1 MTIKEQV
8 AAIEAAMKTKDINEL
23 LVTAQVMTL
32 VASLQ
37 LDDTEVPPDVFEP
50 MSKETR
56 KICLLGLALVM
67 CETIND

>member
-8 AAIEAAMKTKDINEL
+8 AAIEAAMKTKDIND
-23 LVTAQVMTL
+23 
-32 VASLQ
+32 LQ

-56 KICLLGLALVM
+56 KICLMGFALVM